1 LSILIKII
9 IGFVIL
15 LVISTITG
23 IIMTLIHPT
32 DPNAYQPVQ
41 AKQDVKSKKADELPP
56 FDISRMSVNTP
67 DGPVVRV
74 TTEAER
80 KELRKSL
87 RGKFNIIET
96 VPPAKEEKKTVK
108 KKAKKQDDLK
118 WIDDVEAYHALF
130 DEDDTF

>member
-1 LSILIKII
+1 MSILIKII

-15 LVISTITG
+15 RVISTITG

-67 DGPVVRV
+67 DGPVVKV

-87 RGKFNIIET
+87 KGKFNIIET
-96 VPPAKEEKKTVK
+96 VPPAKEEKKPVK
-108 KKAKKQDDLK
+108 KKEKKQDNLK